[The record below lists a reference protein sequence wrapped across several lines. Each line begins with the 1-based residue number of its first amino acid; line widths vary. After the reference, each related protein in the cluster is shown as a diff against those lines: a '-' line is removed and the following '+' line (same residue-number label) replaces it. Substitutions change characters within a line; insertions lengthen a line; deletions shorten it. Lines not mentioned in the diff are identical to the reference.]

1 MEKELTENLFSYGT
15 LQQEAVQLAIFN
27 RLLIPCADEL
37 LGYTLEMIEIKDEAV
52 LAKSGLSHH
61 PILKHTGN
69 NTDCIKGSVFVITKK
84 ELHQADEYEVDD
96 YKRIA
101 VQLKSDKTAWVYVSV

>member
-1 MEKELTENLFSYGT
+1 MQQEFTENLFSYGT
-15 LQQEAVQLAIFN
+15 LQQEAVQLATFN
-27 RLLIPCADEL
+27 RLLTPCTDEL
-37 LGYTLEMIEIKDEAV
+37 LGYKLEMIEIKDEAV

-69 NTDCIKGSVFVITKK
+69 VTDCIKGSVFAITKK
-84 ELHQADEYEVDD
+84 ELHQADAYEVDD

-101 VQLKSDKTAWVYVSV
+101 VQLSSGKTAWVYVSV